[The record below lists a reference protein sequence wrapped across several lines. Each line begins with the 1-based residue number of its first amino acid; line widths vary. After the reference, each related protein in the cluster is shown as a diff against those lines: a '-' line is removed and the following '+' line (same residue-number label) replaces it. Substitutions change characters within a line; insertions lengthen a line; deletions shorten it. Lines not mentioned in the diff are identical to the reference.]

1 MPRKAK
7 RSVVARKSVFIA
19 AEGYVETAF
28 LEILREYYS
37 LKEYKVSVTDALKQA
52 HPALS

>member
-37 LKEYKVSVTDALKQA
+37 LKEYKVSVKN
-52 HPALS
+52 